1 MVFNDLAYA
10 LPLSSSH
17 FSVSSIRISE
27 DFLQKCFAEVKLF
40 TFIVNL
46 LYFNFNYLS
55 CLGSIS

>member
-10 LPLSSSH
+10 LPLSSSR

-46 LYFNFNYLS
+46 LYFNFT
-55 CLGSIS
+55 